1 MSNQGYVLSKT
12 LALHTAAVLT
22 ANGDNLDV
30 QGFAQAVVQITGIA
44 GDTVTFEV
52 TIDKTNWVAVQGMNE
67 TTGAVGSTATAN
79 GIYSIPVNGKVYFRA
94 RLTRVGGTV
103 TIIAV
108 AITAAPGLSL
118 SDVDM
123 GDIIL
128 GVVGIDQATAN
139 ANEVVVKSI
148 TTSETHVGE
157 VTGSTINVAVTP
169 TVTVGAY
176 SALDTIGGIQTI
188 AGAARS
194 AAKPTTLMSIII
206 KDLAMQSA
214 NFKIWFFNATPST
227 GTYTD
232 NVALDIDDTDL
243 GLCVGVVNCANGEWV
258 NGLDNGVL
266 FLGNIGLVMTPAA
279 TSLFAVVEIMDIE
292 TFAAVGDLTFIYGF
306 YRE

>member
-30 QGFAQAVVQITGIA
+30 QGFAQAVVQITGII

-67 TTGAVGSTATAN
+67 TTGAVASTATAN

-103 TIIAV
+103 TITAV

-139 ANEVVVKSI
+139 ANEVVLKAGEAHI
-148 TTSETHVGE
+148 GE
-157 VTGSTINVAVTP
+157 VGGSTINVAVTP
-169 TVTVGAY
+169 TITAGAY
-176 SALDTIGGIQTI
+176 GALDTIGGIQTI

-214 NFKIWFFNATPST
+214 NFRIWFFNANPVT

-232 NVALDIDDTDL
+232 NAALDIDDTDL
-243 GLCVGVVNCANGEWV
+243 GLCVGVVNCSNGEWI

-266 FLGNIGLVMTPAA
+266 FLGNIGLVMTPAV
-279 TSLFAVVEIMDIE
+279 TSLFAVVEIIDIE
-292 TFAAVGDLTFIYGF
+292 TFVSTSDLTFIYGF